1 MDLPRLTSEMRPL
14 FHGLNGC
21 SVGAPYPHEATYF
34 AHYGIDL
41 ENRLPD
47 VQHRLGYINSTGY
60 RIACHLYTRS
70 DARGSVFLLHGY
82 YDHTGLFAHIIQFF
96 LQQGYNVLAYD
107 LPGHGLS
114 SGESAT
120 IADFD
125 HYRLVL
131 EDVLS
136 SCQSLLPTPWLS
148 YGQSTGCAII
158 TDLLSHRARQTMP
171 MPFER
176 VILSAPLVRPWLWR
190 WGRIQLYLLRPF
202 LRQIR
207 RNFTDNSRDKE
218 FLKRAHNDPLA
229 PVVLPTQWVSA
240 MDRWVRKIE
249 SSTWQIPLSPL
260 ILQGTED
267 TTVDGAYNIRVLER
281 LYRDPETLWLQG
293 ARHHLP
299 NELEETRILYMD
311 WLAEKLVI

>member
-1 MDLPRLTSEMRPL
+1 MDIPRLTSEMRPL
-14 FHGLNGC
+14 PHSLDGYG
-21 SVGAPYPHEATYF
+21 VGAPYPHESAYF

-41 ENRLPD
+41 ENHVPG
-47 VQHRLGYINSTGY
+47 VQHWLGYINSTGY
-60 RIACHLYTRS
+60 RIACHVYARS
-70 DARGSVFLLHGY
+70 KARGSVFLLHGY
-82 YDHTGLFAHIIQFF
+82 YDHTGLFAHIIRFF

-158 TDLLSHRARQTMP
+158 TDLLNHRAGQTMP
-171 MPFER
+171 MPFEQ

-218 FLKRAHNDPLA
+218 FLKRARNDPLA
-229 PVVLPTQWVSA
+229 PMVLPTQWVSA

-267 TTVDGAYNIRVLER
+267 TTVDGVYNIGVLER
-281 LYRDPETLWLQG
+281 LYRDPQTLWLPG

-299 NELEETRILYMD
+299 NELEETRVFYMD
-311 WLAEKLVI
+311 WLAEKLAI